1 MAGFV
6 AELGLGGAVL
16 LLDLTLLRVEDWDW
30 RDPVIVWP
38 FSPSLSRSRS
48 RVRSRC
54 PPVNDRDLRFD
65 DFDGFSEP
73 S

>member
-1 MAGFV
+1 M
-6 AELGLGGAVL
+6 L
-16 LLDLTLLRVEDWDW
+16 LPDLTLLRVEDWDW
-30 RDPVIVWP
+30 RDPAIVWP
-38 FSPSLSRSRS
+38 FSAAERGYASLSRSRS